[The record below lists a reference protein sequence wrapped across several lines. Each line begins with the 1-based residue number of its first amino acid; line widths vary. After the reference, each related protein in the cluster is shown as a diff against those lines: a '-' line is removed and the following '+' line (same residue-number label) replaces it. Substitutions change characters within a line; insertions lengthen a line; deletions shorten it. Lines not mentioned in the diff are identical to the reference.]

1 MASGSG
7 SGRGYG
13 REGPRRSISMKGKG
27 TMVENLRCDSTIY
40 HEYLQHRSYAEDLG
54 LNFPTPPFSI
64 SEPNPNDTPPNLTS

>member
-27 TMVENLRCDSTIY
+27 TMVDHLGRDSTSY
-40 HEYLQHRSYAEDLG
+40 HEYLQRRSYAEDLG

-64 SEPNPNDTPPNLTS
+64 SEPDPNDHPPPN